1 MENNEIL
8 DSGVLDQSNSKAE
21 VYEYASTGK
30 RFANYIIDRIVLLIL
45 IFICGMLYAVAFPE
59 NGEMS
64 TLTSYLIGYSV
75 LILYY
80 TILESTTGKTI
91 GKMITGTRVLND
103 DNSVPST
110 GTIFKRSLCRIIP
123 LEPLSFLGGN
133 NGWHDSITYTQVVND

>member
-8 DSGVLDQSNSKAE
+8 DSGVLDQTNSKTE
-21 VYEYASTGK
+21 IYEYASTGK

-45 IFICGMLYAVAFPE
+45 IFICGMLYAIAFPFS
-59 NGEMS
+59 GEMS

-103 DNSVPST
+103 DNSSPSF

-123 LEPLSFLGGN
+123 FEAFSFLGGN
-133 NGWHDSITYTQVVND
+133 NGWHDTLTYTQVVND